1 MRSQALPPSNL
12 TQKVYEEASYLS
24 LDELANRL
32 APMRSI
38 AGQEVKN
45 CFFSSIP
52 NYHQNYYK
60 ILDIGKRLAQENG
73 GARKSKVS
81 FLFILNA
88 LFQLCSKHYKLRYEL
103 PYSKIFPIRT
113 TLTNAMSMSPLA
125 RGRVNPQSPT
135 SCTV

>member
-1 MRSQALPPSNL
+1 MRSQVLPPADL

-24 LDELANRL
+24 LDELASRL

-60 ILDIGKRLAQENG
+60 ILDIGKRLAKENG

-81 FLFILNA
+81 FRKSLKV
-88 LFQLCSKHYKLRYEL
+88 LC
-103 PYSKIFPIRT
+103 
-113 TLTNAMSMSPLA
+113 
-125 RGRVNPQSPT
+125 
-135 SCTV
+135 